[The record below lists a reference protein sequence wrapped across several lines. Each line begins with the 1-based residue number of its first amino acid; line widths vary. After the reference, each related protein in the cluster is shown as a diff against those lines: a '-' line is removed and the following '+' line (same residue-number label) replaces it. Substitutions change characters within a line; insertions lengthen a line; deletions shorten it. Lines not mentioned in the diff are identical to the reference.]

1 MSVCLQQGN
10 NIHEEQMGSRW
21 LCCPTFKTGEGS
33 CFVPRRL
40 VGEGKVGQAKAGTMV
55 LVKITWDVCA
65 IMQ

>member
-1 MSVCLQQGN
+1 
-10 NIHEEQMGSRW
+10 MGSGW

-33 CFVPRRL
+33 RFVPRCL
-40 VGEGKVGQAKAGTMV
+40 VGEGKVGQTEAGTMV